1 MQLFSGRSKRPER
14 KSGGGGGKDQAEAMA
29 KEKAAGVVARQR
41 NGRCRAL
48 CCGASRL
55 SVSSSASCSS
65 VEYAMEQRLP
75 PLQPPQPRGLSNL
88 AHGMVQARLQSMI
101 DAAAG
106 RSSAASRPRYHGT
119 TDTAERHVQR
129 GGPCRCA
136 CACDCC
142 CGQYED
148 GGASCGPRR
157 PCVVLVAVDRRTSDP
172 REEFRRSIA
181 EVITAK
187 RMAEPAELRALLNC
201 YVSVNA
207 REHRAAILEAFHE
220 VCSGLFSRKC

>member
-1 MQLFSGRSKRPER
+1 MQLFSGRSKRRSER
-14 KSGGGGGKDQAEAMA
+14 KSGGKDQAPAT
-29 KEKAAGVVARQR
+29 ARQR
-41 NGRCRAL
+41 NGRCGAL

-55 SVSSSASCSS
+55 SVSSTASCSS
-65 VEYAMEQRLP
+65 IDYAPVEQRLP
-75 PLQPPQPRGLSNL
+75 PPPRGLSNL

-106 RSSAASRPRYHGT
+106 QSAPSRPRHGA
-119 TDTAERHVQR
+119 DTAERHR
-129 GGPCRCA
+129 GGRPCRCA
-136 CACDCC
+136 CACD
-142 CGQYED
+142 
-148 GGASCGPRR
+148 SCGGVSCQRR
-157 PCVVLVAVDRRTSDP
+157 QCVVLVAVDRKTSEP

-201 YVSVNA
+201 YVSVNS

-220 VCSGLFSRKC
+220 VCSALFSSRKC